1 MALAA
6 FPELARIR
14 TLVKRARLLAD
25 AEHSILWCLDQLP
38 HLYAEFCRTCESRF
52 GDAILRLAQAV
63 LKKLA
68 ESGVGAATLRVSAA
82 LVAQLA
88 GLHERLGLSALALR
102 PVSASAAPGKKAT
115 A

>member
-1 MALAA
+1 MGRPT

-14 TLVKRARLLAD
+14 ALVKRAKLLAD
-25 AEHSILWCLDQLP
+25 AEHGILWCLDQLP

-68 ESGVGAATLRVSAA
+68 ESGLGTAALRVSAA
-82 LVAQLA
+82 LVTQLA
-88 GLHERLGLSALALR
+88 GLHERLGLCTLALR
-102 PVSASAAPGKKAT
+102 PVSPAAVLVKKAT